1 MFDLVFAFDEV
12 ITNGGHR
19 ESITLAQ
26 IQTNL
31 LMESHEEKLHQMI
44 EQSKMT
50 QAKEEGD
57 RKAKEFREEKRAAA

>member
-1 MFDLVFAFDEV
+1 MFELIFAFDEV
-12 ITNGGHR
+12 ITTGGHR

-31 LMESHEEKLHQMI
+31 LMESHEEKLALMI

-50 QAKEEGD
+50 QAKEEAD
-57 RKAKEFREEKRAAA
+57 RKAKTFQDEKRAAA

>member
-31 LMESHEEKLHQMI
+31 SMESHEEKLHMMI

-50 QAKEEGD
+50 QAKEEAD